1 MTTDLAIIPK
11 LQDFATSIQQAQLLP
26 SHLRGKPADL
36 LLIAMTGAEIG
47 LSPMQAIRAIHVI
60 EGKPTLSADLMA
72 ALVMSRADVCA
83 YLRPVE
89 LTATVATYETLRKG
103 WSAPLRQS
111 FTIDDATRAGLAGKD
126 NWRKYPGPMLKARC
140 LSGIVRAA
148 YPDLMMGI
156 YDPDELG
163 GPVTIDAEVVHESPR
178 TLKEKLPPVAQPGH
192 STRPGDTPEN
202 PARVTPTSADMA
214 PTGNAPSV
222 EEMRDDLVEL
232 VTTKFNCAP
241 SRFREFSVARSGKD
255 LPPVGEWDARMLDW
269 ALRGL
274 RNGLAAPF
282 RSFLEGGGA

>member
-1 MTTDLAIIPK
+1 MTTDLAIIPQ
-11 LQDFATSIQQAQLLP
+11 LQSFATSIQQAQLLP
-26 SHLRGKPADL
+26 GHLRGKPADL
-36 LLIAMTGAEIG
+36 LLIAMTGAELG
-47 LSPMQAIRAIHVI
+47 LSPMQAIRSIHVI

-72 ALVMSRADVCA
+72 ALVMSRSDVCE

-89 LTATVATYETLRKG
+89 LTDKIATYETRRKG
-103 WSAPLRQS
+103 WPAPIRLS
-111 FTIDDATRAGLAGKD
+111 FSWEDAQRAKLTGKD
-126 NWRKYPGPMLKARC
+126 NWTKYPGPMLKARC

-163 GPVTIDAEVVHESPR
+163 APVTIDAEVVHEAPR
-178 TLKEKLPPVAQPGH
+178 TLKEKLAPVPQPERSNH
-192 STRPGDTPEN
+192 VGDTPEN
-202 PARVTPTSADMA
+202 PVRVTPAPSDMA
-214 PTGNAPSV
+214 PTGNAPTV

-232 VTTKFNCAP
+232 VGSFGCAP
-241 SRFREFSVARSGKD
+241 SSFREFAVARSKKE

-282 RSFLEGGGA
+282 RAFLGGDRT